1 MDRLRIASY
10 TMKDYGDPDN
20 REPELWE
27 LGETVLAGTDADIIA
42 VCDVMGS
49 QVVSTFE
56 FLVEQVGRLMV
67 GHNGMSCLVPGSG
80 SELLPAF
87 QEGWRGRGVGLMW
100 RKDRVRPMPGSLR
113 RHNEDPLRRGMVLA
127 DFIVDGVQLT
137 VASTHLAPRSS
148 EAQRK
153 DHLFVASEVV
163 SANSSRHA
171 VACAHW
177 NMELEWRRD
186 HRSRPCGD
194 KGLGSAVAQRDAV
207 EELGDWGLVDPV
219 AHIDAEG
226 YATVGHWR
234 GDAIGRVDGPLV
246 TRAVADASTAVA
258 SVNNAMTRK
267 ASRHLPVVLDVAMD
281 TLKTQVA
288 RRPSRLDG
296 YGHRALRAG
305 LGKAG

>member
-1 MDRLRIASY
+1 MNRLRIASY

-20 REPELWE
+20 REPELWA
-27 LGETVLAGTDADIIA
+27 LGETVLADTDADIIA

-49 QVVSTFE
+49 QVVSTFD
-56 FLVEQVGRLMV
+56 FLVQQVGRLML

-80 SELLPAF
+80 GELLPAF

-100 RKDRVRPMPGSLR
+100 RKDRVRPVPGSLR
-113 RHNEDPLRRGMVLA
+113 RHNEDPLYRGMVLA
-127 DFIVDGVQLT
+127 DFIVDGAQVT

-148 EAQRK
+148 ETERK
-153 DHLFVASEVV
+153 DYLFVASEVV
-163 SANSSRHA
+163 NPGRHA

-186 HRSRPCGD
+186 HSSRPWGD
-194 KGLGSAVAQRDAV
+194 KEIGSAVAQRDAV

-226 YATVGHWR
+226 YATVGHGH

-246 TRAVADASTAVA
+246 SRSVADATTAVSA
-258 SVNNAMTRK
+258 VNNASTRK

-281 TLKTQVA
+281 RLKAQVA
-288 RRPSRLDG
+288 QAEQTGSTGRSL
-296 YGHRALRAG
+296 
-305 LGKAG
+305 